1 MEDNNKAYPILL
13 HWHQKAFHF
22 LLLCYGYEDIHSR
35 HHLDVEVIPMSQLD
49 SSVRSWIIAL
59 DLQAVYWIN
68 VIKLARSNCLMQTH
82 SYHNMAQDEVAE
94 SANHQAASVSA
105 FKYHCLTHQTQ
116 PPSYGFCRSYFTSLP
131 LKYVQTLASMENN
144 ENCVKLIM
152 IGPAQWFKG
161 NITLFLKNVTGLHN
175 SKKR

>member
-1 MEDNNKAYPILL
+1 
-13 HWHQKAFHF
+13 
-22 LLLCYGYEDIHSR
+22 
-35 HHLDVEVIPMSQLD
+35 
-49 SSVRSWIIAL
+49 
-59 DLQAVYWIN
+59 
-68 VIKLARSNCLMQTH
+68 MQTH

-116 PPSYGFCRSYFTSLP
+116 PPSYGFCKSYFPSLP

>member
-1 MEDNNKAYPILL
+1 
-13 HWHQKAFHF
+13 
-22 LLLCYGYEDIHSR
+22 
-35 HHLDVEVIPMSQLD
+35 
-49 SSVRSWIIAL
+49 
-59 DLQAVYWIN
+59 
-68 VIKLARSNCLMQTH
+68 MQTH

-94 SANHQAASVSA
+94 SANHRAASVSA
-105 FKYHCLTHQTQ
+105 FKSHCLANSHASNSASVIQI
-116 PPSYGFCRSYFTSLP
+116 RVLEELLP
-131 LKYVQTLASMENN
+131 LTPIKICTNLATMEHN